1 MKLRRVAAVAY
12 KEWREILRDRVYLLL
27 AFAMPAML
35 MIVFGYG
42 MSQDVE
48 NVALAILDEDGTATS
63 RDYAR
68 RYVESRHFA
77 YQGHLRTAQEADRLL
92 ADGRVKVVVI
102 IPQHFAERLMEGQAA
117 SVQTLIDGSFTTIA
131 RTARSY
137 IDAINAAFD
146 AGLKMR
152 FLSARLGVSQPRAAA
167 LIQPV
172 QLQVRYL
179 YNQEARSVWS
189 IAPSLMM
196 FTLMLVVP
204 LLTSLAVVREKE
216 SGAIYNVY
224 ASTIS
229 RGEFIVGKLLPS
241 VAISAANAVVLW
253 ALATCY
259 FGAPFKGSIGLLAL
273 ATLLFIVC
281 AGGLGLVISFLV
293 RTQQAAMIVATI
305 LATLLAMQFS
315 GILTP
320 VSSMTGATRA
330 IAHAFPP
337 MYYEN
342 VIKGTFMK
350 GVGAQVLWP
359 ELLFLVGFSAAVMAS
374 AYALFRKRVGS

>member
-1 MKLRRVAAVAY
+1 MKLRRILAVAH
-12 KEWREILRDRVYLLL
+12 KEWCEILRDRIYLLL
-27 AFAMPAML
+27 AFLMPAML

-48 NVALAILDEDGTATS
+48 NVALAVVDEDGSALS
-63 RDYAR
+63 RDYAQ
-68 RYVESRHFA
+68 RYIESRHFA
-77 YQGHLRTAQEADRLL
+77 YRGHLRSTREADRLL

-102 IPQHFAERLMEGQAA
+102 IPQHFAERLMEGGTA

-131 RTARSY
+131 RTVHSY
-137 IDAINAAFD
+137 LDAINATFD
-146 AGLKMR
+146 AGLKVR
-152 FLSARLGVSQPRAAA
+152 YLSARLGLAQTRAAA

-179 YNQEARSVWS
+179 YNQEARSIWG

-229 RGEFIVGKLLPS
+229 RGEFISGKLLPS
-241 VAISAANAVVLW
+241 VVISMANALVLW
-253 ALATCY
+253 IIATRY
-259 FGAPFKGSIGLLAL
+259 FGAPFKGSFGFLAL
-273 ATLLFIVC
+273 ATLLFIIC
-281 AGGLGLVISFLV
+281 ASGFGLVISFLV
-293 RTQQAAMIVATI
+293 RTQQAAIIVATI
-305 LATLLAMQFS
+305 LASLLAMQYS
-315 GILTP
+315 GIMTP
-320 VSSMTGATRA
+320 VSSMTGGSLAVAR
-330 IAHAFPP
+330 AFPT

-342 VIKGTFMK
+342 VILGTFMK
-350 GVGAQVLWP
+350 GVGMRVLWP
-359 ELLFLVGFSAAVMAS
+359 ELLFFVGFGAVVMAA
-374 AYALFRKRVGS
+374 AYALFRKRIRS